1 MFRFWQRKNYFHERP
16 EGYIPVN
23 RVLNRTFDLR
33 RCMTVARGLL
43 KCLIDLHTRGLRQ
56 NVLYFEDVYV
66 KDWNVSA
73 CKKNMIRMCYRKNN
87 EM

>member
-23 RVLNRTFDLR
+23 LVLDRTFDLR

-66 KDWNVSA
+66 KDCNVSA
-73 CKKNMIRMCYRKNN
+73 CKKNMIRMCNRKNN